1 MASKHRMRG
10 IMMRQLA
17 RRVGART
24 GIAATGLCAAAFL
37 SGAVA
42 NADDFVYVPEPGDVG
57 IISVGGIPPLFVDT
71 QSYDY
76 LVDVDDT
83 TVGTSTNPDVVG
95 VFAAREDDLTTA
107 SGFTNEL
114 TQVSAYD
121 SGNDTPPIGSVFDT
135 ANFGNGFENVYAD
148 LVGEGANGTNLI
160 TDTFDTPFGDFVVP
174 TSFDAAALIDAVH
187 TITP

>member
-1 MASKHRMRG
+1 MIASAMRH
-10 IMMRQLA
+10 INA
-17 RRVGART
+17 KT
-24 GIAATGLCAAAFL
+24 GIAAVGLCAAAFM

-42 NADDFVYVPEPGDVG
+42 NADDFVYVPDPGAVG

-71 QSYDY
+71 QSYEY
-76 LVDVDDT
+76 LVNVDDT

-121 SGNDTPPIGSVFDT
+121 SGIDTPPVGSVFDT
-135 ANFGNGFENVYAD
+135 ANFGNGFQNIYTD

-160 TDTFDTPFGDFVVP
+160 TDTFDTPFGDFVIP